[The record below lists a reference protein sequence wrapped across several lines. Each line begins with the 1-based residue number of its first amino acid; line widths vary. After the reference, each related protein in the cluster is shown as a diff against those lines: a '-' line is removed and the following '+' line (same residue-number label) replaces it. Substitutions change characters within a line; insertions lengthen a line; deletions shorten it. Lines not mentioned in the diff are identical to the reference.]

1 MSKDLS
7 AKYGKNHKER
17 LRKALVKNT
26 FSKNTK
32 KESNNVGVNLDENE
46 NLAEDEN
53 QKAKIK

>member
-1 MSKDLS
+1 MVKITRKD
-7 AKYGKNHKER
+7 YE
-17 LRKALVKNT
+17 KALVKNT